1 MARLTLT
8 RLGYF
13 IAFIC
18 SSYITQAQ
26 QPWLPREASPAA
38 SVSQTVGISTITVNY
53 SRPSVRGREV
63 WGVLVPYGWDKNGS
77 AIGLE
82 SPWRAGANENT
93 VLHLS
98 HDAIV
103 EGTKVPAG
111 DYGLSFIIN
120 KDNTGE
126 VILSKDYKSWGAFW
140 YNPKQDQMRAKITI
154 RDVPESVEKLYYSF
168 DSVSRTWAELDLNW
182 AKKQFP
188 VKIEFDVDRIVMD
201 NARELL
207 NGQTAFQ
214 FQNLNAAA
222 NYALAH
228 NIDTAIAMQWVNRSV
243 ATKPD
248 YYPSLVTKAA
258 LLKSAGD
265 SIGSAKLLKD
275 AQHFANDGEL
285 NAYGYQL
292 LGEKKYAEAI
302 DALKLNAQ
310 KHPENPN
317 TWDSLGEAYAISGDK
332 KNAIVNFKKSLS
344 LNPPPLVRANSEKYL
359 KQLGAM

>member
-1 MARLTLT
+1 MTRLTFT

-18 SSYITQAQ
+18 SSYFIQAQ

-38 SVSQTVGISTITVNY
+38 SVSQSVGISTITVHY
-53 SRPSVRGREV
+53 SRPSIRGREV

-98 HDAIV
+98 HDAMV

-111 DYGLSFIIN
+111 DYGLTFIIN

-126 VILSKDYKSWGAFW
+126 VILSKDYKSWGSFW

-154 RDVPESVEKLYYSF
+154 RDVPESVEKLNYSF

-188 VKIEFDVDRIVMD
+188 VKIEFAVDEIVME

-228 NIDTAIAMQWVNRSV
+228 NIDTALAMQWVNRVLTGNPQNYTAIAIKATVMKNTGDSV
-243 ATKPD
+243 A
-248 YYPSLVTKAA
+248 
-258 LLKSAGD
+258 
-265 SIGSAKLLKD
+265 SAKLLKESIP
-275 AQHFANDGEL
+275 FANDGEL
-285 NAYGYQL
+285 NGYGYQL
-292 LGEKKYAEAI
+292 LGEKKYSEAI
-302 DALKLNAQ
+302 DVLKLNTV
-310 KHPENPN
+310 KHPNNPN
-317 TWDSLGEAYAISGDK
+317 TWDSLGEAYALAGDK
-332 KNAIVNFKKSLS
+332 KNAIPNFKKALS
-344 LNPPPLVRANSEKYL
+344 MNPGAAVRANSEKYL
-359 KQLGAM
+359 KQLGAL